1 MRCAIVGLCASS
13 IFSEEC
19 SRTCTRTMNV
29 PKGKLENFDGHL
41 GHLVDGATPSNFF
54 IYVIPQMSD
63 VAKQSIRAALISNSG
78 EIQPI
83 PLADNLENGCVY
95 VVREEE
101 NYERAWFI
109 KDDKEGKGVV
119 EMVLIDKGRGMM
131 VPRDEVLKCPHEA
144 AVFDVFGVMCPF
156 LISNASGELR
166 HVAET
171 LNGQECRCICDRAV
185 NESETIPYVK
195 GHVLVQY
202 ENGTYADLKDIAVTP
217 VEGKDYA
224 KFMFE
229 HAPNAPTNTLPA
241 DTGNP
246 SFSVPANEG
255 DVQCSTP
262 PSSGGMRNE
271 SEHTEQNDQ
280 REFRLFTPRS
290 RGRGL
295 FLGRG
300 FTPRGG
306 LSAWSG
312 GMFEDRGTNEH
323 DEVPPSMFGSGF
335 KELEPMSYPKLFR
348 VRYDREDRE
357 MPLTQFWVVDPAM
370 FSTME
375 RLLYEGRRRY
385 SELQTAVRV
394 PLAQLNGMGCLV
406 RTYIDGATS
415 ACLCRAIVGEYSYRL
430 RKLSVYL
437 IDFGQF
443 KWVRG
448 CDLFDISMLDETD
461 PVRAMHAAMF
471 RCRLDQNAKMRI
483 QDFTKGMEYELWLLS
498 KGPDGVFVVNT
509 VNPNGTPLGNAL
521 SPRYLLET
529 LLSVERVQPQQ
540 QHQPVGTVVV
550 NQALQNPLPP
560 PSQQQPQ
567 PQEHPTFS
575 DALPSSVSTIPIPA
589 ATAAG
594 LPSFAPLWP
603 QFPTFGV
610 PYVMPVP
617 FPVAIVAPPPAP
629 AAPEGQQNPKTVG
642 QQIADG
648 GSSGNAT
655 QQHNERARG
664 GSFEFDSVVR
674 NNSDRFRGGRWGG
687 GGDGTRGR
695 SFGGFDEAI
704 RRESFSFT
712 GFGRRSDGWT
722 RGGGSFN
729 GEGRGVFTRGRQR
742 GGNDFASRR
751 GARPFRRGGAVD
763 NQFYSGRGK
772 DGWASG
778 GGFFGSFEREER
790 TEQVKKVSSAWDLPP
805 SWNKSITPTPAP
817 SPTAP
822 PANEAIG
829 ENGEKETKDVAEK
842 DERPDKL

>member
-1 MRCAIVGLCASS
+1 
-13 IFSEEC
+13 
-19 SRTCTRTMNV
+19 MNV

-255 DVQCSTP
+255 EFIRGSGDVQCSTP

-271 SEHTEQNDQ
+271 SEHTEQNDVC
-280 REFRLFTPRS
+280 RENFVCLRPEVEDVDCFWVEDLR
-290 RGRGL
+290 REAV
-295 FLGRG
+295 
-300 FTPRGG
+300 G

-430 RKLSVYL
+430 RKYVYFL
-437 IDFGQF
+437 PLNKGEGEGGGDRDLKMRSGSGEHF
-443 KWVRG
+443 KTNRIP
-448 CDLFDISMLDETD
+448 LNAYSLQTD

-567 PQEHPTFS
+567 PQQHPTFS

-664 GSFEFDSVVR
+664 GSFEFDSGVR

-772 DGWASG
+772 G
-778 GGFFGSFEREER
+778 G
-790 TEQVKKVSSAWDLPP
+790 
-805 SWNKSITPTPAP
+805 
-817 SPTAP
+817 
-822 PANEAIG
+822 ANG
-829 ENGEKETKDVAEK
+829 TGEKGQQCVG
-842 DERPDKL
+842 